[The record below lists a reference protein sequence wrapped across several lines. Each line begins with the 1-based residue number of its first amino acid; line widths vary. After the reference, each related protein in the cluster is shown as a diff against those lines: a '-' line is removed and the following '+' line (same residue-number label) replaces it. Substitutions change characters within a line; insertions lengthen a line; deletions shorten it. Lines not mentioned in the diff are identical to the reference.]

1 MPPSGRDSPDMDFL
15 EMDFDPG
22 ESDEDFAMPPEQRQQ
37 RAQEQQ
43 LDVASSNADIP
54 HPIEDTPTTDGAAAA
69 LPNGVENV
77 PERPNYLVDVPENFD
92 GISSAPLQ
100 SPAEHSID
108 NCMVRS
114 QSLNSPLARQK
125 FISRLEPC
133 MLRGESDPGG
143 GLVGCTGPRNKRRH
157 SGEGGAL
164 CHSSSS
170 SSGMSDVLFL

>member
-1 MPPSGRDSPDMDFL
+1 MDFL

-37 RAQEQQ
+37 QQHQ
-43 LDVASSNADIP
+43 LDIATAVLP
-54 HPIEDTPTTDGAAAA
+54 QEIEHTPTDDSAAT
-69 LPNGVENV
+69 LPNGVEKV

-100 SPAEHSID
+100 SPAEPSID

-143 GLVGCTGPRNKRRH
+143 GLVGCSGPRNKRRH

-170 SSGMSDVLFL
+170 SSGNNCLTFSIV